1 MRNQFIIVAMALTI
15 CLFISPSPLSAD
27 AAPHPMEK
35 YWGKL
40 HDKLGDTL
48 VLLDEQ
54 RTLPD
59 NSWIPFKADK
69 KSLDQDINELLA
81 EAVEIL
87 NISQLAEIKD
97 RINDC
102 QSDIRRYQEK
112 IGELQTEKLMAP
124 KDTAAWKVWK
134 KDIKDYEE
142 KIAAYEQGV
151 QEKEQA
157 VGELTEELRQAFAD
171 TGIHLDPREI
181 DTLIY
186 SVTGD
191 EDIEIISVFN
201 NIKTITA
208 KLKDLTVASDEQID
222 HAKRYYGMHT
232 LLLKILLNLQQNYVD
247 KVNEQYLPKLEDISA
262 DNQRLMA
269 NTRDLLANSP
279 AHHRDT
285 YQANLET
292 QALTKRT
299 IRLYRRY
306 LETNR
311 ERVKQSRDKI
321 MAEYRAAENT
331 YQTVSTAYT
340 LINMMR
346 NADNLYN
353 AISDLQVPEL
363 MTFENK
369 EMKAEFKE
377 LSSKI
382 GG

>member
-1 MRNQFIIVAMALTI
+1 MRNKFLFVTMLLAAAL
-15 CLFISPSPLSAD
+15 CFPSSRLPAN
-27 AAPHPMEK
+27 AGPHLMEK

-54 RTLPD
+54 RNLPD
-59 NSWIPFKADK
+59 NSWIPFKEDK

-81 EAVEIL
+81 EAVKIL
-87 NISQLAEIKD
+87 NISQLAEIKEK
-97 RINDC
+97 INDC
-102 QSDIRRYQEK
+102 QADIRRYQKK

-142 KIAAYEQGV
+142 KIAAYEQRI

-171 TGIHLDPREI
+171 NGIHLDPREI
-181 DTLIY
+181 ETLIY

-201 NIKTITA
+201 NIKTITS
-208 KLKDLTVASDEQID
+208 KLKDLTVSSNEQID

-247 KVNEQYLPKLEDISA
+247 KVNGQYLPKLGDISA
-262 DNQRLMA
+262 ENQRLME
-269 NTRDLLANSP
+269 NTRDLLENSP

-285 YQANLET
+285 YQANMET
-292 QALTKRT
+292 QELTERT

-311 ERVKQSRDKI
+311 ERVKQSHDKI
-321 MAEYRAAENT
+321 MAEYRAAENI